1 MQPRTRVVVLDDDPT
16 GIQTVHGCLL
26 LTQWNRST
34 VELAFEDDCP
44 FFYVLTNT
52 RAYTTEEAR
61 EITRSIMKTILEVNG
76 KHQDTLIFI
85 SRSDSTLRSH
95 FPAEVDEIT
104 RLLEQQEGTRPDATF
119 LVPAFFEGGRVT
131 CNDTHYIRE
140 GDRFIPTAETEF
152 ARDSVFGYSTSYL
165 PGYIE
170 EKAGGRVLASTV
182 RSVTLDM
189 LRDPEPA
196 HLADWLRSLNDNTWA
211 VVNAECYEDLH
222 RFTEALRQLVET
234 GRRYVFQS
242 AASLVK
248 SLTETPDQPL
258 LGAEIATGAQPGFF
272 VVGSHVRLTTA
283 QLQELLACSGVEGIE
298 VDVRQILNAREAAMG
313 AVLREVCR
321 LASQC
326 TTPVLYTSRQEI
338 RFSSVQERMEAGQ
351 QISDFLSSVVRA
363 LPYSPSYLVAKG
375 GITSHDV
382 LAHGLEL
389 VTARVLGQ
397 ILPGVPV
404 VKSPPDHRFG
414 EMPYVI
420 FPGNVGGSDALKQVY
435 EKLNPDIR
443 ENRQCACTG

>member
-1 MQPRTRVVVLDDDPT
+1 VQPRIRVVVLDDDPT
-16 GIQTVHGCLL
+16 GTQTVHGCLL

-34 VELAFEDDCP
+34 VALAFEDDCP
-44 FFYVLTNT
+44 FFYVLTNA

-61 EITRSIMKTILEVNG
+61 EITRSIMETVLEVNG

-95 FPAEVDEIT
+95 FPVEVDEIT
-104 RLLEQQEGTRPDATF
+104 RLLSQREGTGPDATF

-131 CNDTHYIRE
+131 LDDTHYIRQ
-140 GDRFIPTAETEF
+140 GDRLIPTAETEF
-152 ARDSVFGYSTSYL
+152 ARDSVFGYSTSHL
-165 PGYIE
+165 PSYIE
-170 EKAGGRVLASTV
+170 EKTGGRVLASTV

-189 LRDPEPA
+189 LRDPEPS
-196 HLADWLRSLNDNTWA
+196 HLTDWLRSLNDNTWA
-211 VVNAECYEDLH
+211 IVNAERYEDLH
-222 RFTEALRQLVET
+222 RFTKALRLLVKA

-248 SLTETPDQPL
+248 SLTETPDQTL
-258 LGAEIATGAQPGFF
+258 LGTEIATGAQPGFF
-272 VVGSHVRLTTA
+272 AVGSHVRLTTA
-283 QLQELLACSGVEGIE
+283 QLQELLACSGVGGIE
-298 VDVRQILNAREAAMG
+298 VDARQILNARAATMG
-313 AVLREVCR
+313 AVLRLVRR
-321 LASQC
+321 LSSQG
-326 TTPVLYTSRQEI
+326 TTPVLYTSRQEM

-351 QISDFLSSVVRA
+351 EISDFLSSVVRD

-375 GITSHDV
+375 GITSHDI

-414 EMPYVI
+414 EVPYVI
-420 FPGNVGGSDALKQVY
+420 FPGNVGGPDALKQVY
-435 EKLNPDIR
+435 EKLNPR
-443 ENRQCACTG
+443 TLAEVYVTT

>member
-34 VELAFEDDCP
+34 VAVAFEDDCP

-61 EITRSIMKTILEVNG
+61 EITRSLMETILEVNR

-95 FPAEVDEIT
+95 FPVEVDEIT
-104 RLLEQQEGTRPDATF
+104 RLLSHREGAGPDATF
-119 LVPAFFEGGRVT
+119 LVPAFFEGSRVT
-131 CNDTHYIRE
+131 LDDTHYIRE
-140 GDRFIPTAETEF
+140 GDRLIPTAETEF
-152 ARDSVFGYSTSYL
+152 ARDSVFGYSTSHL
-165 PGYIE
+165 PSYIE
-170 EKAGGRVLASTV
+170 EKTGGRVLAATV

-189 LRDPEPA
+189 LRGSEPF
-196 HLADWLRSLNDNTWA
+196 HLTDWLRSLIDNTW
-211 VVNAECYEDLH
+211 VIVNAERYEDLH
-222 RFTEALRQLVET
+222 RFTEALRLLVKA
-234 GRRYVFQS
+234 GQRYVFQS

-272 VVGSHVRLTTA
+272 VVGSHVHLTTA
-283 QLQELLACSGVEGIE
+283 QLQELLARPGVEGIE
-298 VDVRQILNAREAAMG
+298 VDVRQILNAREATMET
-313 AVLREVCR
+313 VLRQVFR
-321 LASQC
+321 QSSQGS
-326 TTPVLYTSRQEI
+326 TPVLYTSRQEM

-351 QISDFLSSVVRA
+351 RISDFLSSVVRN

-375 GITSHDV
+375 GITAHHV
-382 LAHGLEL
+382 LSHGLEL

-397 ILPGVPV
+397 IMPGVPV
-404 VKSPPDHRFG
+404 VKSPPDHRFR

-420 FPGNVGGSDALKQVY
+420 FPGNVGGPDALRQVY
-435 EKLNPDIR
+435 EKLSPRTPD
-443 ENRQCACTG
+443 NQCTTA